1 MKFDDNIQK
10 EEYIKFWQDN
20 PNQHFLNS
28 YWWGIV
34 CKNNKGQIPK
44 YVGLRDENNNI
55 LCESLLL
62 IKKTPLNMCYIYAPR
77 GFLIDWDN
85 KKIVKEF
92 TIHLKN
98 YMKNINA
105 IYLRIDPAIMYQEID
120 IEANPIK
127 DGKNNYELF
136 NYLKELGYDHKG
148 FYKLY
153 EGNQPRYTFR
163 TLNKNYN
170 SFEDIEK
177 TISKSTMRD
186 IKRSYKYDLKIEL
199 SDNINDF
206 YNLHK
211 RVANKDDFHVNTEN
225 YFKDIFNEFKEYDYV
240 KNYVC
245 KINLSKVIKSLEEEK
260 SNEFNEERI
269 NKINKDIEFFKKHM
283 TTSEDVVIGSML
295 CLYSETGAWALYIGT
310 DEVAEYINLIN
321 RYCYEFMKDS
331 YNEGKEFSDLFGTVG
346 DPHTKYKNLAG
357 IFEYKRK
364 LGGTYLE
371 WMGDFDLVNKKI
383 WYKVLPILL
392 KIYRKIKK

>member
-1 MKFDDNIQK
+1 MIFDDNIKK
-10 EEYIKFWQDN
+10 EEYIKFWKSN

-34 CKNNKGQIPK
+34 CKNNKDQIPK

-55 LCESLLL
+55 LCQTLLL

-77 GFLIDWDN
+77 GYLIDWNN
-85 KKIVKEF
+85 KELVKSF
-92 TIHLKN
+92 TNHLKE
-98 YMKNINA
+98 YMKSINA
-105 IYLRIDPAIMYQEID
+105 IYLRVDPAIMYQEID

-136 NYLKELGYDHKG
+136 NFLLNLGYNHKG

-163 TLNKNYN
+163 TFNKEYN
-170 SFEDIEK
+170 SFEEIEK
-177 TISKSTMRD
+177 NISKSTLRD

-199 SDNINDF
+199 SDNIDDF
-206 YNLHK
+206 YELHK
-211 RVANKDDFHVNTEN
+211 RVAKKDQFNLKDEN
-225 YFKDIFNEFKEYDYV
+225 YFKDMFNYFKEENYA

-245 KINLSKVIKSLEEEK
+245 KINLNNVINNLKEELN
-260 SNEFNEERI
+260 NEFNEERI
-269 NKINKDIEFFKKHM
+269 NKINKDIAFFESKK
-283 TTSEDVVIGSML
+283 TTDDDIVIGSML

-310 DEVAEYINLIN
+310 DEIAEYINLIN
-321 RYCYEFMKDS
+321 RYCYEFLKDS
-331 YNEGKEFSDLFGTVG
+331 YNEGKEFSDFFGTVG
-346 DPHTKYKNLAG
+346 DPHTNYKNLAG

-371 WMGDFDLVNKKI
+371 WMGDFDLVNKKF
-383 WYKVLPILL
+383 WYKVLPVLL
-392 KIYRKIKK
+392 NIYRKIKR

>member
-1 MKFDDNIQK
+1 MKFDDDIKK
-10 EEYIKFWQDN
+10 EEYIQFWKSN

-34 CKNNKGQIPK
+34 CKNNKGQTPK
-44 YVGLRDENNNI
+44 YVGLRDKNNSI
-55 LCESLLL
+55 LCETLLL
-62 IKKTPLNMCYIYAPR
+62 LKKTPLNMCYLYAPR
-77 GFLIDWDN
+77 GFLIDWNN
-85 KKIVKEF
+85 KELVKEF
-92 TIHLKN
+92 TNKLKE
-98 YMKNINA
+98 YMKKINA

-120 IEANPIK
+120 IEAHPIK

-136 NYLKELGYDHKG
+136 NYLKTLGYNHKG

-163 TLNKNYN
+163 TLNKNYE
-170 SFEDIEK
+170 SFEKIEK

-186 IKRSYKYDLKIEL
+186 IKRSYKYNLKIEL

-206 YNLHK
+206 YELHK
-211 RVANKDDFHVNTEN
+211 RVADKDDFNVNTEQ
-225 YFKDIFNEFKEYDYV
+225 YFKDIFNEFSENNYV
-240 KNYVC
+240 KNYIC
-245 KINLSKVIKSLEEEK
+245 KINLNDVIKNLEEEK
-260 SNEFNEERI
+260 NNEFNEERI
-269 NKINKDIEFFKKHM
+269 NKINKDITFFKEHM
-283 TTSEDVVIGSML
+283 TSKDDIVIGSML
-295 CLYSETGAWALYIGT
+295 CLYSENGAWALYIGT

-364 LGGTYLE
+364 LGGTYIE

-383 WYKVLPILL
+383 WYKILPILL